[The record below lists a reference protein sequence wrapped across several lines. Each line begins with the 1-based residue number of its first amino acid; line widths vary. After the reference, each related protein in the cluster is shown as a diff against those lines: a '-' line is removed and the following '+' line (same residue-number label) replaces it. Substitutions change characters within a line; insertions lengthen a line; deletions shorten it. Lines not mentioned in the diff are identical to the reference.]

1 MKLLYLVPF
10 IISLSAF
17 AKPCGLQ
24 GNIEERIKDCDQT
37 KGTFALV
44 AISEKGSEIYKD
56 VKSGLIWGHRI
67 VSDFNHYGSQKA
79 CNEEVTGF
87 QIGSLKWRLPTIKE
101 FEDAYVH
108 GMKAALPNA
117 DHSFWSSTPVQTRK
131 SRRRRRKN
139 APPAQVYLW
148 DGFEQKT
155 DTGDLKD
162 AASVRCVA
170 RE

>member
-1 MKLLYLVPF
+1 MRLIYLLPF
-10 IISLSAF
+10 FILTSAF

-24 GNIEERIKDCDQT
+24 GTVEERVKDCAQT
-37 KGTFALV
+37 KGNFVLV
-44 AISEKGSEIYKD
+44 AATEKGLEIYKD
-56 VKSGLIWGHRI
+56 IKSGLIWGSRI

-79 CNEEVTGF
+79 CSEAVSDYLVISTM
-87 QIGSLKWRLPTIKE
+87 KWRLPTIKE

-108 GMKAALPNA
+108 GMKAAVPNA
-117 DHSFWSSTPVQTRK
+117 EHAYWSSTPVKTRRN
-131 SRRRRRKN
+131 RRRRG
-139 APPAQVYLW
+139 PPAQVYLW
-148 DGFEQKT
+148 DGYEQKT